1 MITRQFLGLIAFIVL
16 CISCKMNAEDIDL
29 SCAERQVVV
38 NSMESG
44 LNLDLEFDTLKVTNL
59 IRTYAEFSNACPND
73 SLTPEYLTR
82 RADLLRGIGKIHE
95 AIKQLLSV
103 HDGFPN
109 YDRNVMCALLVGYLY
124 ENELGDY
131 EMAEKM
137 YRNVIELYPDS
148 REAEISRQS
157 IKHLGISPEDVVRS
171 FQVIK

>member
-1 MITRQFLGLIAFIVL
+1 MIEIRFLGLITFIVL
-16 CISCKMNAEDIDL
+16 CISCATNAEDKNL
-29 SCAERQVVV
+29 SCAERQVVM
-38 NSMESG
+38 NSMEAG
-44 LNLDLEFDTLKVTNL
+44 LNLDSEFDTLKVTNL

-82 RADLLRGIGKIHE
+82 RADLLRGMGKIRE

-124 ENELGDY
+124 ENELGDD

-157 IKHLGISPEDVVRS
+157 IKHLGVSPEDVVRS
-171 FQVIK
+171 FQVIQ

>member
-1 MITRQFLGLIAFIVL
+1 MIAIRFLGLITFIIL
-16 CISCKMNAEDIDL
+16 CISCATNAEDKNL
-29 SCAERQVVV
+29 SCAERQVVM
-38 NSMESG
+38 NSMEAG
-44 LNLDLEFDTLKVTNL
+44 LNLDSEFDTLKVTNL
-59 IRTYAEFSNACPND
+59 IRSYAEFSNACPND

-82 RADLLRGIGKIHE
+82 RADLLRGMGKIRE

-124 ENELGDY
+124 ENELGDD

-157 IKHLGISPEDVVRS
+157 IKHLGVSPEDVVRS
-171 FQVIK
+171 FQVIQ

>member
-1 MITRQFLGLIAFIVL
+1 MIAIRFLGLITFIVL
-16 CISCKMNAEDIDL
+16 CVSCTTNAEDKNL
-29 SCAERQVVV
+29 SCAERLVVV
-38 NSMESG
+38 NSMEEG
-44 LNLDLEFDTLKVTNL
+44 LNLDSEFDTLKVINL

-82 RADLLRGIGKIHE
+82 RADLLRGMGKIRE

-124 ENELGDY
+124 ENELGDD

-157 IKHLGISPEDVVRS
+157 IKHLGVSPEDVVRS
-171 FQVIK
+171 FQVIQ

>member
-1 MITRQFLGLIAFIVL
+1 MIAIRFLGLMTFIIL
-16 CISCKMNAEDIDL
+16 CISCATNAEDKNL

-38 NSMESG
+38 NSMEAV
-44 LNLDLEFDTLKVTNL
+44 LNLDSEFDTLKVTNL
-59 IRTYAEFSNACPND
+59 IRKYAEFSNACPND

-82 RADLLRGIGKIHE
+82 RADLLRGTGNIHD

-109 YDRNVMCALLVGYLY
+109 YD
-124 ENELGDY
+124 
-131 EMAEKM
+131 
-137 YRNVIELYPDS
+137 RNVIELYPDS

>member
-1 MITRQFLGLIAFIVL
+1 MIAIRFLVQITFIVL
-16 CISCKMNAEDIDL
+16 CISCTTNAEDNNL

-38 NSMESG
+38 NSMEAG
-44 LNLDLEFDTLKVTNL
+44 LNLDSEFDTLKVTNL

-82 RADLLRGIGKIHE
+82 RADLLRGMGKIRE
-95 AIKQLLSV
+95 AITQLLSV

-124 ENELGDY
+124 ENELGDD

-157 IKHLGISPEDVVRS
+157 IKHLGVSPEDVVRS
-171 FQVIK
+171 FQVIQ

>member
-1 MITRQFLGLIAFIVL
+1 MITRQFLGLIVCIVI
-16 CISCKMNAEDIDL
+16 CISCTTTADDKDL
-29 SCAERQVVV
+29 SCSERQVVV

>member
-1 MITRQFLGLIAFIVL
+1 MIARQFLGLSIFIIL
-16 CISCKMNAEDIDL
+16 CVSCVSNAVDKDL
-29 SCAERQVVV
+29 SCAERQKVV

-44 LNLDLEFDTLKVTNL
+44 LKLDLEFDTLKVANL
-59 IRTYAEFSNACPND
+59 IKTYAEFSNACPND

-124 ENELGDY
+124 ENELGDD

-171 FQVIK
+171 FQVNN

>member
-1 MITRQFLGLIAFIVL
+1 MIAIRFLGLITFIIL
-16 CISCKMNAEDIDL
+16 CISCATNAEDKNL
-29 SCAERQVVV
+29 SCAERQVVM
-38 NSMESG
+38 NSMEAG
-44 LNLDLEFDTLKVTNL
+44 LNLDSEFDTLKVTNL

-82 RADLLRGIGKIHE
+82 RADLLRGMGKIRE
-95 AIKQLLSV
+95 AITQLLSV

-124 ENELGDY
+124 ENELGDD

-171 FQVIK
+171 FQVIQ

>member
-1 MITRQFLGLIAFIVL
+1 MIVRQFLGLITFIVL
-16 CISCKMNAEDIDL
+16 CVSCSTIAEDKDL

-44 LNLDLEFDTLKVTNL
+44 LMLDSEFDTLKVTKL
-59 IRTYAEFSNACPND
+59 IRKYAEFSNACPND

-124 ENELGDY
+124 ENELGDD

-171 FQVIK
+171 FQDIN